1 MQMHNAGI
9 DLATIR
15 TTIEGKYRTNSGNI
29 TPTPPVPAS
38 SERR

>member
-15 TTIEGKYRTNSGNI
+15 STIENKYRSNSGTI
-29 TPTPPVPAS
+29 TPTPPVPDPPKQ
-38 SERR
+38 

>member
-15 TTIEGKYRTNSGNI
+15 QTIEKKYRSNSGPI

-38 SERR
+38 RGR